1 MANIKSQIKRN
12 RQNET
17 ARQRNIIVRSRTR
30 TFVRRFRAAV
40 AEGDVATAEA
50 VYPDAARELD
60 KAAQKGVIHRN
71 QAANRKSGMAKAL
84 QALRS
89 S

>member
-17 ARQRNIIVRSRTR
+17 ARQRNMVVRSRTR

-40 AEGDVATAEA
+40 AEGDAATAEA
-50 VYPDAARELD
+50 VYTEAARELD

-89 S
+89 R